1 MFSKQALQKLGSSG
15 GGFAAYMTYV
25 ADSFR
30 ESIDNIKQR
39 RSVAAA
45 IIIFSTGAQA
55 LVLLLLLP
63 LFISSELAT
72 WVSLAL
78 NTLLWTA
85 VLIGWLLLHVSLIRD
100 LSGAPI
106 GLKLAN
112 QLTIFRF
119 LLIPPILFLIGHD
132 RPIAAMVLYVV
143 CISSDVVDGMA
154 ARMRHEITVFG
165 VVMDPLADIFSTA
178 GVFAV
183 LLSQG
188 LLPVWVFL
196 LLMVRYSILLAGT
209 VIIFFKYGPLE
220 FKATPVGKIVG
231 VLQAFAVIM
240 IVTYTVIEGDAGA
253 VLGRYLYPLLG
264 LLFSAVIVSQLLL
277 GIRMI
282 KSRTVRVGS

>member
-1 MFSKQALQKLGSSG
+1 MFSKQALQKLGSGDG
-15 GGFAAYMTYV
+15 GAAAYMTYV

-39 RSVAAA
+39 RSTVTAV
-45 IIIFSTGAQA
+45 IVFSAGAQA
-55 LVLLLLLP
+55 LVLLSLLP
-63 LFISSELAT
+63 LFIGSGLSI

-78 NTLLWTA
+78 STLFWTA
-85 VLIGWLLLHVSLIRD
+85 VIVGWLLLHVSLIRD
-100 LSGAPI
+100 PSGAPL

-132 RPIAAMVLYVV
+132 RPITAMVLYVA
-143 CISSDVVDGMA
+143 CICSDVVDGMA
-154 ARMRHEITVFG
+154 ARMRNEITVFG

-183 LLSQG
+183 LLMQG
-188 LLPVWVFL
+188 LVPVWVFL
-196 LLMVRYSILLAGT
+196 LLMVRYGILLAGT
-209 VIIFFKYGPLE
+209 VIFFFKYGPLE

-231 VLQAFAVIM
+231 VLQALAVIM
-240 IVTYTVIEGDAGA
+240 IVTYTVMGGDAGT

-264 LLFSAVIVSQLLL
+264 LLFSAVIVSQLWL

-282 KSRTVRVGS
+282 KSRTVQVGS

>member
-1 MFSKQALQKLGSSG
+1 MFSKKALQRVNSKGR
-15 GGFAAYMTYV
+15 GFTAYLVYV

-30 ESIDNIKQR
+30 ESIGNIKQR
-39 RSVAAA
+39 KSVAAA

-55 LVLLLLLP
+55 LVLLSLLP
-63 LFISSELAT
+63 LFLNSDLSAWL
-72 WVSLAL
+72 SLAL
-78 NTLLWTA
+78 GTLFWTA
-85 VLIGWLLLHVSLIRD
+85 VIAGWLLLHLSLIRD

-132 RPIAAMVLYVV
+132 RLIAAMVLYVI
-143 CISSDVVDGMA
+143 CICTDVVDGMA
-154 ARMRHEITVFG
+154 ARMRQEITVFG

-178 GVFAV
+178 GVFAI
-183 LLSQG
+183 LLWQG
-188 LLPVWVFL
+188 LLPAWVFL

-240 IVTYTVIEGDAGA
+240 IVTYTVLGGDAGP

-264 LLFSAVIVSQLLL
+264 LLFSAVIVSQLML

-282 KSRTVRVGS
+282 KSRTVQIGS